1 MAKYCPKCY
10 TGIGADDAVCGNCGN
25 VLKENTGEL
34 EDFTA
39 GVFDNENLTH
49 EVSEN
54 EIPEEIANDEVLS
67 HEIVEDEIIA
77 DGIIEEEM
85 LVPETVTRTIPEPA
99 QTSSDYQVPPQ
110 SQASPRA
117 QATENGEVPMTLG
130 DWMLTLLL
138 LYLPIVNI
146 VMLIIWSVDSKTS
159 TTKKHFAW
167 ATLIFMAIGI
177 VLSII
182 FSGIVMAIVA
192 SMMQSMYYY

>member
-10 TGIGADDAVCGNCGN
+10 AGIGPDDVVCGNCGN
-25 VLKENTGEL
+25 VLKENAGGE

-39 GVFDNENLTH
+39 GVFDNENLSH
-49 EVSEN
+49 DVSGK
-54 EIPEEIANDEVLS
+54 EIPGETPDEEILS

-77 DGIIEEEM
+77 DGIVAEEIIISEAII
-85 LVPETVTRTIPEPA
+85 TTPEPA
-99 QTSSDYQVPPQ
+99 QTSSQYQAPPQ
-110 SQASPRA
+110 RQAA
-117 QATENGEVPMTLG
+117 AGNTEVPMTLG

-167 ATLIFMAIGI
+167 ATLIFMGIGI

-182 FSGIVMAIVA
+182 FSSIVMAIVA
-192 SMMQSMYYY
+192 SMMQSMYY

>member
-10 TGIGADDAVCGNCGN
+10 AGIGPDDAVCGNCGN
-25 VLKENTGEL
+25 VLKENTGGV

-39 GVFDNENLTH
+39 GVFDNENLSH
-49 EVSEN
+49 DVSDK
-54 EIPEEIANDEVLS
+54 EIPGEIPNEEILS

-77 DGIIEEEM
+77 DGIVEEEVM
-85 LVPETVTRTIPEPA
+85 VSETIITTPDPT
-99 QTSSDYQVPPQ
+99 QTSSQYQAPPQ
-110 SQASPRA
+110 RQAA
-117 QATENGEVPMTLG
+117 AENTEVPMTLG

-138 LYLPIVNI
+138 LYIPIVNI

-159 TTKKHFAW
+159 ATKKHFAW

-182 FSGIVMAIVA
+182 FSSIVMAIVA

>member
-10 TGIGADDAVCGNCGN
+10 AGIGPDDAVCGNCGN
-25 VLKENTGEL
+25 VLKENTSGV

-39 GVFDNENLTH
+39 GVFDNENLSH
-49 EVSEN
+49 DVSGK
-54 EIPEEIANDEVLS
+54 EIPGETPDEEILS
-67 HEIVEDEIIA
+67 HEIVADEIIA
-77 DGIIEEEM
+77 DGIVEEEVT
-85 LVPETVTRTIPEPA
+85 LSETITTITPDPA
-99 QTSSDYQVPPQ
+99 QTSSQY
-110 SQASPRA
+110 QASTQR
-117 QATENGEVPMTLG
+117 QASVENTEVPMTLG

-182 FSGIVMAIVA
+182 FSSIMMAFVA
-192 SMMQSMYYY
+192 AMMQSMY

>member
-10 TGIGADDAVCGNCGN
+10 AGIGPDDAVCGNCGN
-25 VLKENTGEL
+25 VLKENASGV

-39 GVFDNENLTH
+39 GVFDNENRSH
-49 EVSEN
+49 DVSGK
-54 EIPEEIANDEVLS
+54 EIPGETPDEEILS
-67 HEIVEDEIIA
+67 HEIVTDEIIA
-77 DGIIEEEM
+77 DGIVEEEIIIS
-85 LVPETVTRTIPEPA
+85 ETITTVPEPA
-99 QTSSDYQVPPQ
+99 QTSSQYQAPPQ
-110 SQASPRA
+110 RQVVADS
-117 QATENGEVPMTLG
+117 TEVPMTLG

-138 LYLPIVNI
+138 LYIPIVNI

-159 TTKKHFAW
+159 ATKKHFAW

-182 FSGIVMAIVA
+182 FSSIVMAIVA

>member
-10 TGIGADDAVCGNCGN
+10 AGIGPDDAVCGNCGN
-25 VLKENTGEL
+25 VLKENVGGE

-39 GVFDNENLTH
+39 GVFDNENLSH
-49 EVSEN
+49 DVSEK
-54 EIPEEIANDEVLS
+54 EIPGETPDEEILS
-67 HEIVEDEIIA
+67 HEIVADEIIA
-77 DGIIEEEM
+77 DGIVEEEIA
-85 LVPETVTRTIPEPA
+85 VSETITTTPDPVKTPTQR
-99 QTSSDYQVPPQ
+99 
-110 SQASPRA
+110 QAVV
-117 QATENGEVPMTLG
+117 ENTEVPMTLG

-167 ATLIFMAIGI
+167 ATLIFMGIGI

-182 FSGIVMAIVA
+182 FSSIVAAIVA
-192 SMMQSMYYY
+192 SMLNSMYYY

>member
-10 TGIGADDAVCGNCGN
+10 AGIGADDAVCGNCGN
-25 VLKENTGEL
+25 VLKENASEV

-39 GVFDNENLTH
+39 GVFDKENLTDD
-49 EVSEN
+49 VSGN
-54 EIPEEIANDEVLS
+54 EIPEEISNDEVLS

-77 DGIIEEEM
+77 DGIVEEEM
-85 LVPETVTRTIPEPA
+85 RVSETVTRTIPEPA
-99 QTSSDYQVPPQ
+99 QNAPRDQAPPR
-110 SQASPRA
+110 S

>member
-10 TGIGADDAVCGNCGN
+10 AGLRNEATVCTKCGT
-25 VLKENTGEL
+25 VLETETVGE

-49 EVSEN
+49 DVTGKEVPDE
-54 EIPEEIANDEVLS
+54 PVNDEVLAK
-67 HEIVEDEIIA
+67 EIVADEIIA
-77 DGIIEEEM
+77 DGIVEEEAII
-85 LVPETVTRTIPEPA
+85 LETIPVNPNPPQAVAQQPA
-99 QTSSDYQVPPQ
+99 QKPTYQKQPL
-110 SQASPRA
+110 AA
-117 QATENGEVPMTLG
+117 DAETPMSLG
-130 DWMLTLLL
+130 DWMITLLL

-167 ATLIFMAIGI
+167 ATLIFMGIGI

-182 FSGIVMAIVA
+182 FSSILVA
-192 SMMQSMYYY
+192 MIAAMVPAMYY